1 MHHRPAQSS
10 PATQATPQRREPHT
24 NAEAL
29 DSSVRQ
35 ELLQSLSWGGSGRQI
50 ITVSAAMPSI

>member
-35 ELLQSLSWGGSGRQI
+35 ELLQSLSWGEVEDKLLQ
-50 ITVSAAMPSI
+50 